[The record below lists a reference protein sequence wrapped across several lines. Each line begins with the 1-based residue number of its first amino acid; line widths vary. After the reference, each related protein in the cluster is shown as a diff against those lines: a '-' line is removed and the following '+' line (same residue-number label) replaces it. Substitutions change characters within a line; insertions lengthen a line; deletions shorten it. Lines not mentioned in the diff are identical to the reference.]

1 MAGIS
6 TANHWLWN
14 FVVNMVT
21 PVAIE
26 TIGWKYYLVFLII
39 SAIIVPVVWFGY
51 PETMGR
57 SLEELEMMFVEG
69 KSIRGIVKESRKPLT
84 SGGLGMDLSEKKR
97 GDAGS
102 VEEDEFA

>member
-1 MAGIS
+1 
-6 TANHWLWN
+6 
-14 FVVNMVT
+14 
-21 PVAIE
+21 
-26 TIGWKYYLVFLII
+26 
-39 SAIIVPVVWFGY
+39 VPVVWFAY

-57 SLEELEMMFVEG
+57 SLEELEMMFAEG

-84 SGGLGMDLSEKKR
+84 VGLGLGMADKKK

>member
-1 MAGIS
+1 
-6 TANHWLWN
+6 
-14 FVVNMVT
+14 
-21 PVAIE
+21 
-26 TIGWKYYLVFLII
+26 
-39 SAIIVPVVWFGY
+39 
-51 PETMGR
+51 MGR